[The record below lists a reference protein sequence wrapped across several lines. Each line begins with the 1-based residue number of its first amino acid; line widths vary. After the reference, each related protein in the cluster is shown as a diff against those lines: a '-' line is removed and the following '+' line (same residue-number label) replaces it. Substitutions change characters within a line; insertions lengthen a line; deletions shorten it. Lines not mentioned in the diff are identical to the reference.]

1 MSSAKIARL
10 ERLLE
15 ESERERSG
23 LLEVVRDT
31 LQLQQMA
38 EEAGSSSE
46 PALLLGSFAH
56 ALGRVV
62 PWTAAEVRLRES
74 VADRKLTRIALHEG
88 FGRESEDEIR
98 ELDEEGLLGWALE
111 ASRPTL
117 LPSLGDARGS
127 GWLVVPLMVQGA
139 DIGFALLKPEAAAGT
154 LSAHHLELVRLIA
167 AQTAVALDNI
177 AHIDEI
183 RHGYGELRSL
193 HKVAASLGR
202 SLDLAKL
209 FETLNESLRER
220 MDPRV
225 VALGVFH
232 ARGEPMRVLADGA
245 EPGSCEGILSRIAAA
260 GVSLRLD
267 SSLMSGQ
274 DLGQWGCRRALGFP
288 LIHGDGEGSCLGA
301 LLVAESEG
309 RLLDAPD
316 AMEWL
321 EAVSHL
327 LTASVDNARL
337 FEDVVTANSRMS
349 DLQSRMIQAGK
360 LAGIGQLAG
369 GIAHEINNPLQVILG
384 RVQILQVRNEGRPQI
399 LEDLARVETETMRIA
414 HIVRSLQNFARQEG
428 GEPRGASSRLSNLT
442 ESVLEL
448 VAHRLRRQG
457 IAVVRVGFD
466 DSPQV
471 SGDLEQLRHVV
482 LNLCLNAIQAMPEGG
497 TLTLETRIHEDQAV
511 LEVSDTG
518 PGIQP
523 EDLDKIFDPFFAR
536 TGGMGLGLATGFAV
550 AQRHGGS
557 LHAVPGQAVG
567 AKLRLVLPLHHPDA
581 VGDELSPG

>member
-1 MSSAKIARL
+1 VSAERIAEL

-38 EEAGSSSE
+38 EAAGNSSE
-46 PALLLGSFAH
+46 PALLLRSFVQ

-74 VADRKLTRIALHEG
+74 VADRKLTRTALREG
-88 FGRESEDEIR
+88 FGTDLDREIR
-98 ELDEEGLLGWALE
+98 ELDEEAVLGWALE
-111 ASRPTL
+111 ANRPTL
-117 LPSLGDARGS
+117 LPSLGDSRGS

-139 DIGFALLKPEAAAGT
+139 DIGFALLRPVAQAGALT
-154 LSAHHLELVRLIA
+154 AHHLELVRLIA
-167 AQTAVALDNI
+167 AQTSVALDNI

-193 HKVAASLGR
+193 HRVAASLGR
-202 SLDLAKL
+202 SLDFAGL
-209 FETLNESLRER
+209 FETLKESLRER
-220 MDPRV
+220 MDPPV
-225 VALGVFH
+225 VALGIIH
-232 ARGEPMRVLADGA
+232 SGSEPMRVLSVGA
-245 EPGSCEGILSRIAAA
+245 PPESCTGLLARIAAA
-260 GVSLRLD
+260 PTYLRLD
-267 SSLMSGQ
+267 GSLTSGQ

-288 LIHGDGEGSCLGA
+288 LVHGEGEGSCLGA
-301 LLVAESEG
+301 LLVAEAEG
-309 RLLDAPD
+309 TLLEAPD
-316 AMEWL
+316 AVEWL

-327 LTASVDNARL
+327 LSASLDNARL
-337 FEDVVTANSRMS
+337 FEDVVAANRKMS
-349 DLQSRMIQAGK
+349 ELQTSMIQAGK

-384 RVQILQVRNEGRPQI
+384 RVQILQVRNEGLPEI
-399 LEDLARVETETMRIA
+399 LADLARVETETMRIA
-414 HIVRSLQNFARQEG
+414 HIVRSLQNFSRQEG
-428 GEPRGASSRLSNLT
+428 GEPQGKSSRLATLT

-457 IAVVRVGFD
+457 IAVVRVGFAQ
-466 DSPQV
+466 SPLV

-482 LNLCLNAIQAMPEGG
+482 LNLCLNAAQSMPEGG
-497 TLTLETRIHEDQAV
+497 TLTLETRIHDDRAV

-518 PGIQP
+518 TGIRP

-557 LHAVPGQAVG
+557 LHAVPGLAVG
-567 AKLRLVLPLHHPDA
+567 AKLRLILPIHRPEA
-581 VGDELSPG
+581 FGDDLIPG